1 MILNLKPA
9 PDFHNPKVGSDRIA
23 MKKTIE
29 AAFGALNTGADFT
42 EYAAST
48 HDRCYKGENDFIRQV
63 CLVISIQ

>member
-42 EYAAST
+42 T